1 MIAFFDK
8 LTGEVRRYVTCPD
21 SEIIYNLGE
30 GEDYITVAEVLA
42 GPARVVD
49 GQIELIPVAPV
60 EPTYEEL
67 RRAAYPPIGDQLD
80 AIWKTFAMLD
90 PAQLAPDTLAMLN
103 QVEAIKSQYPEPSA
117 SN

>member
-21 SEIIYNLGE
+21 SEIIYNLGA
-30 GEDYITVAEVLA
+30 GEDYVTVADVLA

-80 AIWKTFAMLD
+80 AFWKTMAKLD
-90 PAQLAPDTLAMLN
+90 PALLDPETLAMLN
-103 QVEAIKSQYPEPSA
+103 QIQAVKAQYPEPSA